1 MNTILP
7 KILDEL
13 RLIVGENNIKIDSDL
28 IANYSRSTLS
38 QGTIPAAIVLPEN
51 KEEIVSLLKVAEKYK
66 LHIHPISTGKN
77 WGYSD
82 ACAPTDGQIIL
93 NLERM
98 NKIIEVNSDLGYA
111 TIEPGVTQGQ
121 LYTFLMENNIPLWM
135 DATGAGM
142 NTSIIGNV
150 LERGFGHSPY
160 GDRYAHSSGYEIVLP
175 TGEILNTGFG
185 HYKNSKVTEI
195 YKWGVGPAVDGLFT
209 QSNLGIVTKM
219 TLWLLPKPEKF
230 KILFFS
236 LKEESDITEFIEKVR
251 PLKMDGT
258 LKSVIHINN
267 DLRMISTSQR
277 FPFEEVNSNTHLP
290 KNIRLELTKKN
301 NLGFWS
307 GTAGFYG
314 SHKQVHADIAK
325 VKKVFHN
332 YKGFKIF
339 IFIDS
344 YSLFFFEKA
353 LSLTKNFYTSKTTL
367 PPLYKKMKIAFDLLQ
382 GKSPES
388 SILGGL
394 WKTRLSKEESKLL
407 TKDPLDYQSGFYWI
421 SPLLP
426 MKGAEVTLLNRLIE
440 PIFNKYG
447 FDMLQTVSMV
457 NERTLCAVLTIC
469 FSKKD
474 KEESLKAET
483 CHNEVV
489 QSLID
494 NGYIIYRSG
503 NQSMKLLYEDND
515 TYTQFIKKIKKTID
529 PFGIISPGR
538 YIPE

>member
-13 RLIVGENNIKIDSDL
+13 RLIVGENNIKINSEV
-28 IANYSRSTLS
+28 IAIYSRSTLS
-38 QGTIPAAIVLPEN
+38 KGTTPVAIVFPEN

-66 LHIHPISTGKN
+66 LQIHPISTGKN

-82 ACAPTDGQIIL
+82 ACAPTHGQVIL
-93 NLERM
+93 SLERM
-98 NKIIEVNSDLGYA
+98 TRIIEVNNDLGYA

-121 LYTFLMENNIPLWM
+121 LYTFLKENNIPLWM

-142 NTSIIGNV
+142 DTSIIGNV

-185 HYKNSKVTEI
+185 NHRNSKVTEI
-195 YKWGVGPAVDGLFT
+195 YKWGVGPSIDGLFT

-236 LKEESDITEFIEKVR
+236 LKEEENIIEFIEKIR

-258 LKSVIHINN
+258 LRSVIHINN

-277 FPFEEVNSNTHLP
+277 FPFEEIGSDTYIP
-290 KNIRLELTKKN
+290 KNKRLELAKKHS
-301 NLGFWS
+301 LGFWT

-314 SHKQVHADIAK
+314 SQKQVQADIARM
-325 VKKVFHN
+325 KKVFHG

-339 IFIDS
+339 LFLDS
-344 YSLFFFEKA
+344 YSLFFFEKI
-353 LSLTKNFYTSKTTL
+353 LSFSENFYTSRAL
-367 PPLYKKMKIAFDLLQ
+367 LPLYKKTKIAFDLLQ

-394 WKTRLSKEESKLL
+394 WKTKLSKEESRLL
-407 TKDPLDYQSGFYWI
+407 TKNPLDYQSGFYWI

-426 MKGAEVTLLNRLIE
+426 MKGGEVTGLNHLIE

-447 FDMLQTVSMV
+447 FDMLQTLSMV

-469 FSKKD
+469 FNKKS
-474 KEESLKAET
+474 KEESLRAET
-483 CHNEVV
+483 CHNELV
-489 QSLID
+489 QSLMD

-503 NQSMKLLYEDND
+503 NQSMKFLYEDND
-515 TYTQFIKKIKKTID
+515 TYAQFVKKIKKTID

-538 YIPE
+538 YIPQ